1 MSGSKDLEGV
11 HGAIKVLDLECAS
24 PGCCIGQIS
33 AEQWGA
39 ATEDEVATRV
49 QGVFPL
55 HMGREREDRCE

>member
-24 PGCCIGQIS
+24 PGCWIGQIS

-39 ATEDEVATRV
+39 APEDEVAV
-49 QGVFPL
+49 GVHGVCPL
-55 HMGREREDRCE
+55 PMGIEREDRCK